1 MVQTLDENQIC
12 PHVLIEFA
20 SADHVDRIQLPI
32 LELENRET
40 ITTYKVTKY
49 TKAERLR
56 QSYDPEMNPTDVVY
70 SLSFLNLRKKD
81 KDAFEAFYEKYAGQ
95 PVWFKDASCVWR
107 FGYILNSGIVMTT
120 AGDKNCDPTGIELD
134 IG

>member
-1 MVQTLDENQIC
+1 MASVEENQIC
-12 PHVLIEFA
+12 TRVLIELV
-20 SADHVDRIQLPI
+20 SADNLDRIKLPI
-32 LELENRET
+32 LQLENRET

-56 QSYDPEMNPTDVVY
+56 QSYDPDMNPTDFVY
-70 SLSFLNLRKKD
+70 SMSFLDLRKKD
-81 KDAFEAFYEKYAGQ
+81 KDAFERFYEKYAGQ
-95 PVWFKDASCVWR
+95 PVWLKDASCTWR

-120 AGDKNCDPTGIELD
+120 AQDKNCGTTGFELD